1 MQVSPTC
8 PWCEDGWYEDTDDAK
23 HKPTKKRFRIREPQA
38 DMQVEMPTFWKRYKQ
53 ARRYLER
60 WDIDEDIVHRKAL
73 GIAKSWIWADLREY
87 RRQAWRDSSQRKH
100 HKEVRLPVYW

>member
-23 HKPTKKRFRIREPQA
+23 HKPTKKRFRIRGPQA
-38 DMQVEMPTFWKRYKQ
+38 DMQVEMPTFWKRYEQ
-53 ARRYLER
+53 ARKYLER

-73 GIAKSWIWADLREY
+73 SIAMSKALPKLAEY
-87 RRQAWRDSSQRKH
+87 RRQVWANAKRNA